1 MLVKFFKT
9 NIGGGKSGID
19 YLLNGRV
26 ANKTAYVIKGN
37 EYVTRQIINNIENR
51 QKTCIGCL
59 SFEEDNIDQNV
70 KKELIRE
77 FERIMFG
84 MYRERF
90 NILWVEHIDKG
101 RLELNF
107 VIPKI
112 DLESGL
118 AFNPYYHKVDMP
130 LIDSWQNYT
139 NLRFNFSDPKDPAKS
154 HILQG
159 QRKELSLIKDY
170 IELERILIDKFIN
183 QEFTCRNDILKA
195 FNDSNIEI
203 TRVGGDYVSVKLPNS
218 KKARR
223 FKGDMFSEK
232 FTSIKAMEQLRSKA
246 DARAAEFK
254 DTRALSRNEN
264 DTRVVSNRE
273 KELNRLKSACI
284 KQVQKRDRWLK
295 GQAEREPKQ
304 NKGFQDHIIDTIG
317 DSNSHNSM
325 ASKNK
330 NGDIFFRKRKQED
343 EKLYRK
349 IYKWRQLKNKI
360 TIFDKRIDNDAIR
373 ANIINRVRRKRE
385 TRERENETFVS
396 IIECVQ
402 HIIKQVESIISG
414 INNIRIRVAG
424 LRSLYAKTE
433 RGIDEIVA
441 RRRNIISQYNQKS
454 QPQYQISQKTE
465 SKFSQKT
472 TEIDFL

>member
-1 MLVKFFKT
+1 M
-9 NIGGGKSGID
+9 
-19 YLLNGRV
+19 
-26 ANKTAYVIKGN
+26 
-37 EYVTRQIINNIENR
+37 
-51 QKTCIGCL
+51 

-77 FERIMFG
+77 FERILFG
-84 MYRERF
+84 MYRGRF

-112 DLESGL
+112 DLKSGL
-118 AFNPYYHKVDMP
+118 AFNPYYHKADMP

-139 NLRFNFSDPKDPAKS
+139 NLRYNFSDPKDPAKS

-183 QEFTCRNDILKA
+183 QEFTCRSDILKA

-203 TRVGGDYVSVKLPNS
+203 TRVGEDYVSVKLPNS

-223 FKGDMFSEK
+223 FKGDMFNEK
-232 FTSIKAMEQLRSKA
+232 FTSIEAMEQLRSKA

-254 DTRALSRNEN
+254 DTRDLSRNEN
-264 DTRVVSNRE
+264 DARVVSKRE
-273 KELNRLKSACI
+273 KELDRLKAACI

-295 GQAEREPKQ
+295 SQAEREPKQ
-304 NKGFQDHIIDTIG
+304 NKGFQNHIIDTIG
-317 DSNSHNSM
+317 DNNIYNNM
-325 ASKNK
+325 VDKNK
-330 NGDIFFRKRKQED
+330 NRDIVFRKREQRD
-343 EKLYRK
+343 ESLYRK

-360 TIFDKRIDNDAIR
+360 TIFDKRIDNDTIR
-373 ANIINRVRRKRE
+373 ANIINRIRRKRE
-385 TRERENETFVS
+385 ARERENGTFMS
-396 IIECVQ
+396 IVTSVQ
-402 HIIKQVESIISG
+402 CIVKQVESIISG
-414 INNIRIRVAG
+414 IKNIRIRVAG

-441 RRRNIISQYNQKS
+441 RRRNIINQYNQKS
-454 QPQYQISQKTE
+454 QSQYQISQKTE
-465 SKFSQKT
+465 NKIPQKT
-472 TEIDFL
+472 AEIDFL

>member
-1 MLVKFFKT
+1 M
-9 NIGGGKSGID
+9 
-19 YLLNGRV
+19 
-26 ANKTAYVIKGN
+26 
-37 EYVTRQIINNIENR
+37 
-51 QKTCIGCL
+51 

-77 FERIMFG
+77 FERIIFG

-90 NILWVEHIDKG
+90 NILWIEHIDKG

-139 NLRFNFSDPKDPAKS
+139 NLRYNFSDPKDPAKS

-203 TRVGGDYVSVKLPNS
+203 TRVGGDYVSVKLLNS

-223 FKGDMFSEK
+223 FKGDMFNEK
-232 FTSIKAMEQLRSKA
+232 FTSIEAMEQLRSKA
-246 DARAAEFK
+246 DVRAAEFK
-254 DTRALSRNEN
+254 DTRGLSRNEN
-264 DTRVVSNRE
+264 DARVVSKRE
-273 KELNRLKSACI
+273 KELDRLKSACI

-295 GQAEREPKQ
+295 SQAEREPKQ

-317 DSNSHNSM
+317 DNNSYNNM
-325 ASKNK
+325 VDKNK
-330 NGDIFFRKRKQED
+330 NRDIVFRKREQRD
-343 EKLYRK
+343 EALYRK

-360 TIFDKRIDNDAIR
+360 TIFDRRIDNDTIR

-385 TRERENETFVS
+385 TRERENGTFMS
-396 IIECVQ
+396 IVTSVQ
-402 HIIKQVESIISG
+402 CIVKQVESIISG
-414 INNIRIRVAG
+414 IKNIRIRVAG

-433 RGIDEIVA
+433 LGIDEIVA
-441 RRRNIISQYNQKS
+441 RRRNIINQYNQKS
-454 QPQYQISQKTE
+454 QSQYQISQKTE
-465 SKFSQKT
+465 NKISQKT
-472 TEIDFL
+472 AEIDFL

>member
-1 MLVKFFKT
+1 MLIKFFKT
-9 NIGGGKSGID
+9 NSGGGESGID
-19 YLLNGRV
+19 YLLNSRV
-26 ANKTAYVIKGN
+26 ADKTAYVIKGN
-37 EYVTRQIINNIENR
+37 EHVTRQIINNIENR

-59 SFEEDNIDQNV
+59 SFEEDNIDKNI

-77 FERIMFG
+77 FERILFG
-84 MYRERF
+84 MYKERF

-112 DLESGL
+112 DLKSGL
-118 AFNPYYHKVDMP
+118 AFNPYYHKADMP

-139 NLRFNFSDPKDPAKS
+139 NLRYNFSDPKDPAKS

-183 QEFTCRNDILKA
+183 QEFTCRSDILKA

-223 FKGDMFSEK
+223 FKGDMFNEK
-232 FTSIKAMEQLRSKA
+232 FTSIEAMEQLRSKA

-254 DTRALSRNEN
+254 DTRDLSRNEN
-264 DTRVVSNRE
+264 DARVVSKRE
-273 KELNRLKSACI
+273 KELDRLKSACI

-295 GQAEREPKQ
+295 SQAEREPKQ
-304 NKGFQDHIIDTIG
+304 NKGFQDHITDTIG
-317 DSNSHNSM
+317 DNNSYNNM
-325 ASKNK
+325 VDKNK
-330 NGDIFFRKRKQED
+330 NRDIVFRKREQRD
-343 EKLYRK
+343 EALYRK

-360 TIFDKRIDNDAIR
+360 TIFNKRIDNDTIR

-385 TRERENETFVS
+385 TRERENGTFMS
-396 IIECVQ
+396 IITGVQ
-402 HIIKQVESIISG
+402 CIVKQVESIISG
-414 INNIRIRVAG
+414 IKNIRIRVAG
-424 LRSLYAKTE
+424 LKSLHAKTE

-441 RRRNIISQYNQKS
+441 RRRNIINQYNQKS
-454 QPQYQISQKTE
+454 QSQYQISQKTE
-465 SKFSQKT
+465 NKISQKT
-472 TEIDFL
+472 AEIDFL

>member
-1 MLVKFFKT
+1 MLIKFFKT
-9 NIGGGKSGID
+9 NSGGGESGID
-19 YLLNGRV
+19 YLLNSRV
-26 ANKTAYVIKGN
+26 ADKTAYVIKGN
-37 EYVTRQIINNIENR
+37 EHVTRQIINNIENR

-59 SFEEDNIDQNV
+59 SFEEDNIDKNV

-77 FERIMFG
+77 FERILFG

-107 VIPKI
+107 IIPKI
-112 DLESGL
+112 DLKSGL
-118 AFNPYYHKVDMP
+118 AFNPYYHKADMP

-139 NLRFNFSDPKDPAKS
+139 NLRYNFSDPKDPAKS

-159 QRKELSLIKDY
+159 QRKEFSLIKDY

-183 QEFTCRNDILKA
+183 QEFTCRSDILKA
-195 FNDSNIEI
+195 FNDNNIEI
-203 TRVGGDYVSVKLPNS
+203 TRVGRDYVSVKLPNS

-223 FKGDMFSEK
+223 FKGDMFNEK
-232 FTSIKAMEQLRSKA
+232 FTSIEAMEQLRSKA

-254 DTRALSRNEN
+254 DTRDLSRNEN
-264 DTRVVSNRE
+264 DARVVSRRE
-273 KELNRLKSACI
+273 KELDRLKSACI
-284 KQVQKRDRWLK
+284 KQVQKRDGWLK
-295 GQAEREPKQ
+295 SQAEREPKQ

-317 DSNSHNSM
+317 DNNSYNNM
-325 ASKNK
+325 VDKNK
-330 NGDIFFRKRKQED
+330 NRDIVFRKREQRD
-343 EKLYRK
+343 EALYRK

-360 TIFDKRIDNDAIR
+360 TIFDKRIDNDTIR

-385 TRERENETFVS
+385 TRERENGTFMS
-396 IIECVQ
+396 IITGVQ
-402 HIIKQVESIISG
+402 CIVKQVGSIISG
-414 INNIRIRVAG
+414 IKNIRIRVAG

-441 RRRNIISQYNQKS
+441 RRRNIINQYNQKS
-454 QPQYQISQKTE
+454 QSQYQISQKTE
-465 SKFSQKT
+465 NKISQKIA
-472 TEIDFL
+472 EIDFL

>member
-1 MLVKFFKT
+1 
-9 NIGGGKSGID
+9 
-19 YLLNGRV
+19 
-26 ANKTAYVIKGN
+26 
-37 EYVTRQIINNIENR
+37 
-51 QKTCIGCL
+51 
-59 SFEEDNIDQNV
+59 
-70 KKELIRE
+70 
-77 FERIMFG
+77 
-84 MYRERF
+84 MYKERF

-112 DLESGL
+112 DLKSGL
-118 AFNPYYHKVDMP
+118 AFNPYYHKADMP

-139 NLRFNFSDPKDPAKS
+139 NLRYNFSDPKDPAKS

-203 TRVGGDYVSVKLPNS
+203 TRVGGDYVSVKLLNS

-223 FKGDMFSEK
+223 FKGDMFNEK
-232 FTSIKAMEQLRSKA
+232 FTSIEAMEQLRSKA
-246 DARAAEFK
+246 DVRAAEFK
-254 DTRALSRNEN
+254 DTRGLSRNEN
-264 DTRVVSNRE
+264 DARVVSKRE
-273 KELNRLKSACI
+273 KELDRLKSACI

-295 GQAEREPKQ
+295 SQAEREPKQ

-317 DSNSHNSM
+317 DNNSYNNM
-325 ASKNK
+325 VDKNK
-330 NGDIFFRKRKQED
+330 NRDIVFRKREQRD
-343 EKLYRK
+343 EALYRK

-360 TIFDKRIDNDAIR
+360 TIFDRRIDNDTIR

-385 TRERENETFVS
+385 TRERENGTFMS
-396 IIECVQ
+396 IVTSVQ
-402 HIIKQVESIISG
+402 CIVKQVESIISG
-414 INNIRIRVAG
+414 IKNIRIRVAG

-433 RGIDEIVA
+433 LGIDEIVA
-441 RRRNIISQYNQKS
+441 RRRNIINQYNQKS
-454 QPQYQISQKTE
+454 QSQYQISQKTE
-465 SKFSQKT
+465 NKISQKT
-472 TEIDFL
+472 AEIDFL

>member
-1 MLVKFFKT
+1 MLIKFFKT
-9 NIGGGKSGID
+9 NSGGCKSGID
-19 YLLNGRV
+19 YLLNSRV
-26 ANKTAYVIKGN
+26 ADKTAYVIKGN
-37 EYVTRQIINNIENR
+37 EHVTRQIVNNIENR

-59 SFEEDNIDQNV
+59 SFKEDNIYQNV

-77 FERIMFG
+77 FERILFG
-84 MYRERF
+84 MYKERF

-112 DLESGL
+112 DLKSGL
-118 AFNPYYHKVDMP
+118 AFNPYYHKADMP

-139 NLRFNFSDPKDPAKS
+139 NLRYNFSDPKDPAKS

-203 TRVGGDYVSVKLPNS
+203 TRVGGDYVSVKLLNS

-223 FKGDMFSEK
+223 FKGDMFNEK
-232 FTSIKAMEQLRSKA
+232 FTSIEAMEQLRSKA
-246 DARAAEFK
+246 DVRAAEFK
-254 DTRALSRNEN
+254 DTRGLSRNEN
-264 DTRVVSNRE
+264 DARVVSKRE
-273 KELNRLKSACI
+273 KELDRLKSACI

-295 GQAEREPKQ
+295 SQAEREPKQ

-317 DSNSHNSM
+317 DNNSYNNM
-325 ASKNK
+325 VDKNK
-330 NGDIFFRKRKQED
+330 NRDIVFRKREQRD
-343 EKLYRK
+343 EALYRK

-360 TIFDKRIDNDAIR
+360 TIFDRRIDNDTIR

-385 TRERENETFVS
+385 TRERENGTFMS
-396 IIECVQ
+396 IVTSVQ
-402 HIIKQVESIISG
+402 CIVKQVESIISG
-414 INNIRIRVAG
+414 IKNIRIRVAG

-433 RGIDEIVA
+433 LGIDEIVA
-441 RRRNIISQYNQKS
+441 RRRNIINQYNQKS
-454 QPQYQISQKTE
+454 QSQYQISQKTE
-465 SKFSQKT
+465 NKISQKT
-472 TEIDFL
+472 AEIDFL

>member
-1 MLVKFFKT
+1 M
-9 NIGGGKSGID
+9 
-19 YLLNGRV
+19 
-26 ANKTAYVIKGN
+26 
-37 EYVTRQIINNIENR
+37 
-51 QKTCIGCL
+51 

-77 FERIMFG
+77 FERILFG
-84 MYRERF
+84 MYRGRF

-112 DLESGL
+112 DLKSGL
-118 AFNPYYHKVDMP
+118 AFNPYYHKADMP

-139 NLRFNFSDPKDPAKS
+139 NFSDPKDPAKS

-183 QEFTCRNDILKA
+183 QEFTCRSDILKA

-203 TRVGGDYVSVKLPNS
+203 TRVGEDYVSVKLPNS

-223 FKGDMFSEK
+223 FKGDMFNEK
-232 FTSIKAMEQLRSKA
+232 FTSIEAMEQLRSKA

-254 DTRALSRNEN
+254 DTRDLSRNEN
-264 DTRVVSNRE
+264 DARVVSKRE
-273 KELNRLKSACI
+273 KELDRLKAACI

-295 GQAEREPKQ
+295 SQAEREPKQ
-304 NKGFQDHIIDTIG
+304 NKGFQNHIIDTIG
-317 DSNSHNSM
+317 DNNIYNNM
-325 ASKNK
+325 VDKNK
-330 NGDIFFRKRKQED
+330 NRDIVFRKREQRD
-343 EKLYRK
+343 ESLYRK

-360 TIFDKRIDNDAIR
+360 TIFDKRIDNDTIR
-373 ANIINRVRRKRE
+373 ANIINRIRRKRE
-385 TRERENETFVS
+385 ARERENGTFMS
-396 IIECVQ
+396 IVTSVQ
-402 HIIKQVESIISG
+402 CIVKQVESIISG
-414 INNIRIRVAG
+414 IKNIRIRVAG

-441 RRRNIISQYNQKS
+441 RRRNIINQYNQKS
-454 QPQYQISQKTE
+454 QSQYQISQKTE
-465 SKFSQKT
+465 NKIPQKT
-472 TEIDFL
+472 AEIDFL

>member
-1 MLVKFFKT
+1 MLIKFFKT
-9 NIGGGKSGID
+9 NSGGGESGID
-19 YLLNGRV
+19 YLLNSRV
-26 ANKTAYVIKGN
+26 ADKTAYVIKGN
-37 EYVTRQIINNIENR
+37 EHVTRQIINNIENR

-59 SFEEDNIDQNV
+59 SFEEDNIDKNI

-77 FERIMFG
+77 FERILFG
-84 MYRERF
+84 MYKERF

-112 DLESGL
+112 DLKSGL
-118 AFNPYYHKVDMP
+118 AFNPYYHKADMP

-139 NLRFNFSDPKDPAKS
+139 NLRYNLSDPKDPAKS

-183 QEFTCRNDILKA
+183 QEFTCRSDILKA

-223 FKGDMFSEK
+223 FKGDMFNEK
-232 FTSIKAMEQLRSKA
+232 FTSIEAMEQLRSKA

-254 DTRALSRNEN
+254 DTRDLSRNEN
-264 DTRVVSNRE
+264 DARVVSKRE
-273 KELNRLKSACI
+273 KELDRLKSACI

-295 GQAEREPKQ
+295 SQAEREPKQ
-304 NKGFQDHIIDTIG
+304 NKGFQDHITDTIG
-317 DSNSHNSM
+317 DNNSYNNM
-325 ASKNK
+325 VDKNK
-330 NGDIFFRKRKQED
+330 NRDIVFRKREQRD
-343 EKLYRK
+343 EALYRK

-360 TIFDKRIDNDAIR
+360 TIFDKRIDNDTIR

-385 TRERENETFVS
+385 TRERENGTFMS
-396 IIECVQ
+396 IITGVQ
-402 HIIKQVESIISG
+402 CIVKQVESIISG
-414 INNIRIRVAG
+414 IKNIRIRVAG
-424 LRSLYAKTE
+424 LKSLHAKTE

-441 RRRNIISQYNQKS
+441 RRRNIINQYNQKS
-454 QPQYQISQKTE
+454 QSQYQISQKTE
-465 SKFSQKT
+465 NKISQKT
-472 TEIDFL
+472 AEIDFL

>member
-1 MLVKFFKT
+1 MLIKFFKT
-9 NIGGGKSGID
+9 NNGGGESGID
-19 YLLNGRV
+19 YLLNSRV
-26 ANKTAYVIKGN
+26 ADKTAYVIKGN
-37 EYVTRQIINNIENR
+37 EHVTRQIVNNIENR

-59 SFEEDNIDQNV
+59 SFEEDNIDKNV

-77 FERIMFG
+77 FERILFG

-112 DLESGL
+112 DLKSGL
-118 AFNPYYHKVDMP
+118 AFNPYYHKADMP

-139 NLRFNFSDPKDPAKS
+139 NLRYNFSDPKDPAKS

-183 QEFTCRNDILKA
+183 QEFTCRSDILKA

-203 TRVGGDYVSVKLPNS
+203 TRVGGDYISVKLPNS

-223 FKGDMFSEK
+223 FKGDMFNEK
-232 FTSIKAMEQLRSKA
+232 FTSIEAMEQLRSKA

-254 DTRALSRNEN
+254 DTRDLSRNEN
-264 DTRVVSNRE
+264 DARVVSKRE
-273 KELNRLKSACI
+273 KELDRLKSACI
-284 KQVQKRDRWLK
+284 KQVQKRDGWLK
-295 GQAEREPKQ
+295 SQAEREPKQ
-304 NKGFQDHIIDTIG
+304 NKGFQDHIIDTI
-317 DSNSHNSM
+317 DDNNSYNSM
-325 ASKNK
+325 VDKNK
-330 NGDIFFRKRKQED
+330 NRDIVFRKREQRD
-343 EKLYRK
+343 EALYRK

-360 TIFDKRIDNDAIR
+360 TIFDKRIDNDTIR

-385 TRERENETFVS
+385 TRERENGTFMS
-396 IIECVQ
+396 IVTSVQ
-402 HIIKQVESIISG
+402 CIVKQVESIISG
-414 INNIRIRVAG
+414 IKNIRIRVAG

-433 RGIDEIVA
+433 RGINEIVA
-441 RRRNIISQYNQKS
+441 RRRNIINQYNQKS
-454 QPQYQISQKTE
+454 QSQYQISQKTE
-465 SKFSQKT
+465 NKISQKT
-472 TEIDFL
+472 AEIDFL

>member
-1 MLVKFFKT
+1 M
-9 NIGGGKSGID
+9 
-19 YLLNGRV
+19 
-26 ANKTAYVIKGN
+26 
-37 EYVTRQIINNIENR
+37 
-51 QKTCIGCL
+51 

-77 FERIMFG
+77 FERILFG
-84 MYRERF
+84 MYRGRF

-112 DLESGL
+112 DLKSGL
-118 AFNPYYHKVDMP
+118 AFNPYYHKADMP

-139 NLRFNFSDPKDPAKS
+139 NLRYNFSDPKDPAKS

-183 QEFTCRNDILKA
+183 QEFTCRSDILKA

-223 FKGDMFSEK
+223 FKGDMFNEK
-232 FTSIKAMEQLRSKA
+232 FTSIEAMEQLRSKA

-254 DTRALSRNEN
+254 DTRDLSRNEN
-264 DTRVVSNRE
+264 DARVVSKRE
-273 KELNRLKSACI
+273 KELDRLKAACI

-295 GQAEREPKQ
+295 SQAEREPKQ

-317 DSNSHNSM
+317 DNNSYNNM
-325 ASKNK
+325 VDKNK
-330 NGDIFFRKRKQED
+330 NRDIVFRKREQRD
-343 EKLYRK
+343 ESLYRK
-349 IYKWRQLKNKI
+349 IYKW
-360 TIFDKRIDNDAIR
+360 
-373 ANIINRVRRKRE
+373 
-385 TRERENETFVS
+385 
-396 IIECVQ
+396 
-402 HIIKQVESIISG
+402 
-414 INNIRIRVAG
+414 
-424 LRSLYAKTE
+424 
-433 RGIDEIVA
+433 
-441 RRRNIISQYNQKS
+441 
-454 QPQYQISQKTE
+454 
-465 SKFSQKT
+465 
-472 TEIDFL
+472 

>member
-1 MLVKFFKT
+1 MLIKFFKT
-9 NIGGGKSGID
+9 NSGGGESGID
-19 YLLNGRV
+19 YLLNSRV
-26 ANKTAYVIKGN
+26 ADKTAYVIKGN
-37 EYVTRQIINNIENR
+37 EHVTRQIINNIENR

-77 FERIMFG
+77 FERILFG

-112 DLESGL
+112 DLKSGL
-118 AFNPYYHKVDMP
+118 AFNPYYHKADMP

-139 NLRFNFSDPKDPAKS
+139 NLRYNFSDPKDPAKS

-170 IELERILIDKFIN
+170 IEFERILIDKFIN
-183 QEFTCRNDILKA
+183 QEFTCRSDILKA

-203 TRVGGDYVSVKLPNS
+203 TRVGEDYVSVKLPNS

-223 FKGDMFSEK
+223 FKGDMFNEK
-232 FTSIKAMEQLRSKA
+232 FTSIEAMEQLRSKA

-254 DTRALSRNEN
+254 DTRDLSRNEN
-264 DTRVVSNRE
+264 DARVVSKRE
-273 KELNRLKSACI
+273 KELDRLKAACI

-295 GQAEREPKQ
+295 SQAEREPKQ
-304 NKGFQDHIIDTIG
+304 NKGFQNHIIDTIG
-317 DSNSHNSM
+317 DNNSYNNIVD
-325 ASKNK
+325 KNK
-330 NGDIFFRKRKQED
+330 NRDIVFRKREQRD
-343 EKLYRK
+343 ESLYRK

-360 TIFDKRIDNDAIR
+360 TIFDKRIDNDTIR
-373 ANIINRVRRKRE
+373 ANIINRIRRKRE
-385 TRERENETFVS
+385 ARERENGTFMS
-396 IIECVQ
+396 IVTSVQ
-402 HIIKQVESIISG
+402 CIVKQVESIISG
-414 INNIRIRVAG
+414 IKNIRIRVAG

-441 RRRNIISQYNQKS
+441 RRRNIINQYNQKS
-454 QPQYQISQKTE
+454 QSQYQISQKTE
-465 SKFSQKT
+465 NKIPQKT
-472 TEIDFL
+472 AEIDFL

>member
-1 MLVKFFKT
+1 MLIKFFKT
-9 NIGGGKSGID
+9 NNGGGESGID
-19 YLLNGRV
+19 YLLNSRV
-26 ANKTAYVIKGN
+26 ADKTAYVIKGN
-37 EYVTRQIINNIENR
+37 EHVTRQIVNNIENR

-59 SFEEDNIDQNV
+59 SFEEDNIDKNV

-77 FERIMFG
+77 FERILFG
-84 MYRERF
+84 MYKERF

-183 QEFTCRNDILKA
+183 QEFTCRSDILKA

-223 FKGDMFSEK
+223 FKGDMFNEK
-232 FTSIKAMEQLRSKA
+232 FTSIEAMEQLRSKA

-254 DTRALSRNEN
+254 DTRDLSRNEN
-264 DTRVVSNRE
+264 DARVVSKRE
-273 KELNRLKSACI
+273 KELDRLKSACI
-284 KQVQKRDRWLK
+284 KSVSYPSSIK
-295 GQAEREPKQ
+295 
-304 NKGFQDHIIDTIG
+304 
-317 DSNSHNSM
+317 
-325 ASKNK
+325 
-330 NGDIFFRKRKQED
+330 FF
-343 EKLYRK
+343 
-349 IYKWRQLKNKI
+349 
-360 TIFDKRIDNDAIR
+360 
-373 ANIINRVRRKRE
+373 
-385 TRERENETFVS
+385 
-396 IIECVQ
+396 
-402 HIIKQVESIISG
+402 IK
-414 INNIRIRVAG
+414 
-424 LRSLYAKTE
+424 
-433 RGIDEIVA
+433 
-441 RRRNIISQYNQKS
+441 
-454 QPQYQISQKTE
+454 
-465 SKFSQKT
+465 
-472 TEIDFL
+472 

>member
-1 MLVKFFKT
+1 MLIKFFKT
-9 NIGGGKSGID
+9 NSGGGESGID
-19 YLLNGRV
+19 YLLNSRV
-26 ANKTAYVIKGN
+26 ADKTAYVIKGN
-37 EYVTRQIINNIENR
+37 EHVTRQIINNIENR

-77 FERIMFG
+77 FERILFG

-112 DLESGL
+112 DLKSGL
-118 AFNPYYHKVDMP
+118 AFNPYYHKADMP

-139 NLRFNFSDPKDPAKS
+139 NLRYNFSDPKDPAKS

-170 IELERILIDKFIN
+170 IEFERILIDKFIN
-183 QEFTCRNDILKA
+183 QEFTCRSDILKV

-203 TRVGGDYVSVKLPNS
+203 TRVGEDYVSVKLPNS

-223 FKGDMFSEK
+223 FKGDMFNEK
-232 FTSIKAMEQLRSKA
+232 FTSIEAMEQLRSKA

-254 DTRALSRNEN
+254 DTRDLSRNEN
-264 DTRVVSNRE
+264 DARVVSKRE
-273 KELNRLKSACI
+273 KELDRLKAACI

-295 GQAEREPKQ
+295 SQAEREPKQ
-304 NKGFQDHIIDTIG
+304 NKGFQNHIIDTIG
-317 DSNSHNSM
+317 DNNSYNNIVD
-325 ASKNK
+325 KNK
-330 NGDIFFRKRKQED
+330 NRDIVFRKREQRD
-343 EKLYRK
+343 ESLYRK

-360 TIFDKRIDNDAIR
+360 TIFDKRIDNDTIR
-373 ANIINRVRRKRE
+373 ANIINRIRRKRE
-385 TRERENETFVS
+385 ARERENGTFMS
-396 IIECVQ
+396 IVTSVQ
-402 HIIKQVESIISG
+402 CIVKQVESIISG
-414 INNIRIRVAG
+414 IKNIRIRVAG

-441 RRRNIISQYNQKS
+441 RRRNIINQYNQKS
-454 QPQYQISQKTE
+454 QSQYQISQKTE
-465 SKFSQKT
+465 NKIPQKT
-472 TEIDFL
+472 AEIDFL